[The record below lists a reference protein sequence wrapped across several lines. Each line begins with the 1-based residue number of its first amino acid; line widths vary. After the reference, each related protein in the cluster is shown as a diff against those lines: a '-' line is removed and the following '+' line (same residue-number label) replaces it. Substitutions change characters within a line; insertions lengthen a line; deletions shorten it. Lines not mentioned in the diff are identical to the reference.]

1 MMLEDK
7 VDLKGGFYVRHPLS
21 KTESTLLASLA
32 ERGRNIFTLED
43 VTSTLEVPYENAKV
57 IVNRLV
63 KKKWLIR
70 LARGKYIIVPL
81 EAGVKSLYTE
91 HGFVIASHLVE
102 PYYIG
107 YWSALN
113 YHGLS
118 EQVPSVIFVV
128 SSKRRKDRTILD
140 TRFRF
145 ITIKQLKIFEL
156 IEVNISNSKVKISGV
171 EKTIADCLD
180 HPEYCGGVEAIA
192 KALFF
197 EHRELDM
204 KKIIKN
210 AVKMGNK
217 TIIKRLGYLLDHFK
231 YHEYEHLFKD
241 VKLSKGYPKLDPK
254 LPKKGTF
261 NDRWKLLINV
271 DISPERWMR

>member
-1 MMLEDK
+1 MDDEA
-7 VDLKGGFYVRHPLS
+7 DLKGRLHVRNSLS
-21 KTESTLLASLA
+21 TTESTLLASLS

-43 VTSTLEVPYENAKV
+43 VTSTLDIPYEYAKV
-57 IVNRLV
+57 IVSRLG

-81 EAGVKSLYTE
+81 EAGVRSQHTE

-118 EQVPSVIFVV
+118 EQVPSAIFVV

-145 ITIKQLKIFEL
+145 VTIKKSKMFEL
-156 IEVNISNSKVKISGV
+156 IEVNISNSEVKISGV
-171 EKTIADCLD
+171 EKTVADCLD
-180 HPEYCGGVEAIA
+180 HPEYCGGLEEIA

-204 KKIIKN
+204 KKVIEN
-210 AVKMGNK
+210 ADEMGNK
-217 TIIKRLGYLLDHFK
+217 TIIKRLGYLLDLFE

-254 LPKKGTF
+254 LPEKGTF
-261 NDRWKLLINV
+261 NDRWRLLINV
-271 DISPERWMR
+271 DISPGRWMR

>member
-1 MMLEDK
+1 MLEDRA
-7 VDLKGGFYVRHPLS
+7 DLKSRLYVRHPLS

-43 VTSTLEVPYENAKV
+43 VTSTLDIPYEYAKV

-70 LARGKYIIVPL
+70 LARGKYILVPL
-81 EAGVKSLYTE
+81 EAGVKSQHTE

-113 YHGLS
+113 YHGFS
-118 EQVPSVIFVV
+118 EQVPSAIFVV

-145 ITIKQLKIFEL
+145 ITIKKSKIFEL
-156 IEVNISNSKVKISGV
+156 IDANISNSKVKISGV

-180 HPEYCGGVEAIA
+180 HPEYCGGLEEIA

-204 KKIIKN
+204 KKIVIN
-210 AVKMGNK
+210 ADKMGNK
-217 TIIKRLGYLLDHFK
+217 TIIKRLGYLLDLFE
-231 YHEYEHLFKD
+231 YHEYEPLFKD
-241 VKLSKGYPKLDPK
+241 VILSKGYPKLDPK
-254 LPKKGTF
+254 LPKTGTF
-261 NDRWKLLINV
+261 NHRWKLLINV

>member
-1 MMLEDK
+1 MIEDRA
-7 VDLKGGFYVRHPLS
+7 DLKSRLYVRHPLS

-43 VTSTLEVPYENAKV
+43 VTSTLDIPYEYAKV

-70 LARGKYIIVPL
+70 LARGKYLIVPL
-81 EAGVKSLYTE
+81 EAGVKSQHTE
-91 HGFVIASHLVE
+91 HGFVIASYLVE

-113 YHGLS
+113 YHGFS
-118 EQVPSVIFVV
+118 EQVPSAIFVV

-145 ITIKQLKIFEL
+145 ITIKKSKIFEL
-156 IEVNISNSKVKISGV
+156 IEVNISNSEVNISGA

-180 HPEYCGGVEAIA
+180 HPEYCGGLEEIA

-204 KKIIKN
+204 KKIVIN
-210 AVKMGNK
+210 ADKMGNK
-217 TIIKRLGYLLDHFK
+217 TIMKRLGYLLDLFE
-231 YHEYEHLFKD
+231 YHEYEPLFKD

-254 LPKKGTF
+254 LPKTGTF

>member
-1 MMLEDK
+1 MMIEDRA
-7 VDLKGGFYVRHPLS
+7 DLKSRLYVRHPLS

-43 VTSTLEVPYENAKV
+43 VTSTLDIPYEYAKV

-70 LARGKYIIVPL
+70 LARGKYILVPL
-81 EAGVKSLYTE
+81 EAGVKSQHTE

-113 YHGLS
+113 YHGFS
-118 EQVPSVIFVV
+118 EQVPSAIFVV

-145 ITIKQLKIFEL
+145 ITIKKSKIFEL
-156 IEVNISNSKVKISGV
+156 IEVNISNSEVNISGV

-180 HPEYCGGVEAIA
+180 HPEYCGGLEEIA

-204 KKIIKN
+204 KKIVIN
-210 AVKMGNK
+210 ADKMGNK
-217 TIIKRLGYLLDHFK
+217 TIIKRLGYLLDLFE
-231 YHEYEHLFKD
+231 YHEYEPLFKD
-241 VKLSKGYPKLDPK
+241 VILSKGYPKLDPK

-261 NDRWKLLINV
+261 NNRWKLLINA

>member
-7 VDLKGGFYVRHPLS
+7 ADLKGSFNVRRPLS

-43 VTSTLEVPYENAKV
+43 VTSTLEIPYENAKV
-57 IVNRLV
+57 IVSRLSN
-63 KKKWLIR
+63 KKWLIR

-81 EAGVKSLYTE
+81 EAGVKSQHTE
-91 HGFVIASHLVE
+91 HPFVIASHLVE

-145 ITIKQLKIFEL
+145 VTIKKSKIFEL
-156 IEVNISNSKVKISGV
+156 IEVNLSNSQVKISGV

-180 HPEYCGGVEAIA
+180 HPEYCGGLEEIA

-197 EHRELDM
+197 DHRELDM

-210 AVKMGNK
+210 AEKIGNK
-217 TIIKRLGYLLDHFK
+217 TIIKRLGYLLDLFK
-231 YHEYEHLFKD
+231 HHEYEHLFKD
-241 VKLSKGYPKLDPK
+241 VVLSKGFPKLDPK
-254 LPKKGTF
+254 LPKRGTF
-261 NDRWKLLINV
+261 DDRWKLLVNV

>member
-7 VDLKGGFYVRHPLS
+7 ADLKGRLYVRHPLS

-43 VTSTLEVPYENAKV
+43 VTSTSGIPYEYAKV
-57 IVNRLV
+57 IVSRLV

-81 EAGVKSLYTE
+81 EAGVKSQYTE

-118 EQVPSVIFVV
+118 EQVPSVVFVV

-145 ITIKQLKIFEL
+145 ITIKKSKMFEL

-171 EKTIADCLD
+171 EKTVADCLD
-180 HPEYCGGVEAIA
+180 HPEYCGGLEEIA

-197 EHRELDM
+197 EHKELDM
-204 KKIIKN
+204 KKIIEN
-210 AVKMGNK
+210 ADEIGNK
-217 TIIKRLGYLLDHFK
+217 TIIKRLGYLLDLFE

-254 LPKKGTF
+254 LPEKGTF

-271 DISPERWMR
+271 DISPGRWMR

>member
-1 MMLEDK
+1 MLEDK
-7 VDLKGGFYVRHPLS
+7 ADLKGGFYVRRPLS

-32 ERGRNIFTLED
+32 ERGRNILTLKD
-43 VTSTLEVPYENAKV
+43 VTSTLDIQYENAKV
-57 IVNRLV
+57 IANRLV
-63 KKKWLIR
+63 KKKWLIQI
-70 LARGKYIIVPL
+70 ARGTYIIVPL
-81 EAGVKSLYTE
+81 EAGVKSQHTE

-145 ITIKQLKIFEL
+145 ITIKKSKIFEL
-156 IEVNISNSKVKISGV
+156 IEVTISNSTVKISDV

-180 HPEYCGGVEAIA
+180 HPEYCGGLEEIA

-197 EHRELDM
+197 DHRELDM
-204 KKIIKN
+204 EKIIKN
-210 AVKMGNK
+210 AEKMGNK
-217 TIIKRLGYLLDHFK
+217 TIIKRLGYLLDLFN

-241 VKLSKGYPKLDPK
+241 VTITQGYPKLDPK
-254 LPKKGTF
+254 LLKKGTY
-261 NDRWKLLINV
+261 NDRWKLQINL

>member
-1 MMLEDK
+1 MMIEDRA
-7 VDLKGGFYVRHPLS
+7 DLKSRLYVRHPLS

-43 VTSTLEVPYENAKV
+43 VTSTLDIPYEYAKV

-70 LARGKYIIVPL
+70 LARGKYILVPL
-81 EAGVKSLYTE
+81 EAGVKSQHTE

-118 EQVPSVIFVV
+118 EQVPSAIFVV

-145 ITIKQLKIFEL
+145 ITIKKSKIFEL
-156 IEVNISNSKVKISGV
+156 IEVNISNSEVNISGA

-180 HPEYCGGVEAIA
+180 HPEYCGGLEEIA

-204 KKIIKN
+204 KKIVIN
-210 AVKMGNK
+210 ADKMGNK
-217 TIIKRLGYLLDHFK
+217 TIMKRLGYLLDLFE
-231 YHEYEHLFKD
+231 YHEYEPLFKD

-254 LPKKGTF
+254 LPKTGTF

>member
-1 MMLEDK
+1 MILDDK
-7 VDLKGGFYVRHPLS
+7 TDLKGSFNVRHPLS
-21 KTESTLLASLA
+21 KNESTLLASLA

-43 VTSTLEVPYENAKV
+43 VTSTLDIPYENAKV
-57 IVNRLV
+57 IVNRLA

-81 EAGVKSLYTE
+81 EAGVNSQHTE
-91 HGFVIASHLVE
+91 HGFVIASQLVE

-118 EQVPSVIFVV
+118 EQVPPAIFVV

-145 ITIKQLKIFEL
+145 ITVKKSKIFGL
-156 IEVNISNSKVKISGV
+156 IEANISNSKVKISDA
-171 EKTIADCLD
+171 EKTMADCLD
-180 HPEYCGGVEAIA
+180 HPEYCGGLEEVA

-197 EHRELDM
+197 DHRELDV

-210 AVKMGNK
+210 AEKMGNK
-217 TIIKRLGYLLDHFK
+217 TIMKRLGYLLDLFK
-231 YHEYEHLFKD
+231 HREYEHLFKD
-241 VKLSKGYPKLDPK
+241 VVLSKGYPKLDPK
-254 LPKKGTF
+254 LPKKGTY
-261 NDRWKLLINV
+261 NDRWKLLINA

>member
-1 MMLEDK
+1 MSEDK
-7 VDLKGGFYVRHPLS
+7 ADLKGSFYVRHPLS
-21 KTESTLLASLA
+21 KNESTILASLA

-43 VTSTLEVPYENAKV
+43 VTSTLKIPYENAKV

-81 EAGVKSLYTE
+81 EAGVKSQYTE

-128 SSKRRKDRTILD
+128 SSKRRKDRSILD

-145 ITIKQLKIFEL
+145 ITIKKSKIFGL

-180 HPEYCGGVEAIA
+180 HPEYCGGVEEIA

-197 EHRELDM
+197 EHKELDM
-204 KKIIKN
+204 KKIIEN
-210 AVKMGNK
+210 ADDIGNK
-217 TIIKRLGYLLDHFK
+217 TIIKRLGYLLDLFK

-241 VKLSKGYPKLDPK
+241 EKLTKGYPKLDPK
-254 LPKKGTF
+254 LPKKGTY

-271 DISPERWMR
+271 DINPESWMG

>member
-1 MMLEDK
+1 MLEDNA
-7 VDLKGGFYVRHPLS
+7 DLKGILYVRHPLS

-32 ERGRNIFTLED
+32 ERGRNIFALED
-43 VTSTLEVPYENAKV
+43 VTSTLAISYENAKM
-57 IVNRLV
+57 IVSRLV

-70 LARGKYIIVPL
+70 LARGKYLIVPL
-81 EAGVKSLYTE
+81 EAGVKSQYTE
-91 HGFVIASHLVE
+91 HGFVIASHLVK

-145 ITIKQLKIFEL
+145 VTIKKSKIFDL
-156 IEVNISNSKVKISGV
+156 VEVDISNSKVKISGV
-171 EKTIADCLD
+171 EKTIVDCLD
-180 HPEYCGGVEAIA
+180 HPEYCGGVEEIA

-197 EHRELDM
+197 DHEDLDM

-210 AVKMGNK
+210 AEKMGNK
-217 TIIKRLGYLLDHFK
+217 TIIKRLGYLLDLFK

-241 VKLSKGYPKLDPK
+241 VKLSKGYSKLDPK
-254 LPKKGTF
+254 LPEKGTF

-271 DISPERWMR
+271 GISPERWMR